1 MKPKSVK
8 IRNGIL
14 LFEGRISRNLMLDPM
29 VSHTY
34 FLEDGD
40 EVIIFDP
47 SCGHEIAKEI
57 ETHIRT
63 RHKAGAEW
71 RKAILIAG
79 HSHMDHAN
87 NFYLSDLAGAQ
98 ETHIFVHER
107 GFQDGRVMNKPAA
120 FIEKVIEEST
130 KYYNPYMAFPVP
142 YNLLV
147 YPLAALHA
155 LSPALAVKV
164 FSVIGAIPW
173 PRPVNGSV
181 QPEPLREN
189 ELQIIELGNVK
200 AKGWRLGNKVILPTP
215 GHSPCSVSL
224 LWPEKKALFISDA
237 DWAGNPVFISSSLR
251 ACISSL
257 RTMKELTEAGKVDV
271 LLPAHGQV
279 KECGEEVIGH
289 LDYHIRFLEAMRS
302 EVLSAYH
309 SCGEEKN
316 VRKLTTVLTQ
326 RSPLFRMLKLV
337 SYPRLVIFVHNV
349 VAVCLREEGVLT

>member
-1 MKPKSVK
+1 MKAKPVE
-8 IRNGIL
+8 IRSGIV
-14 LFEGRISRNLMLDPM
+14 LFQGRISRNLMLDPM

-47 SCGHEIAKEI
+47 SCGQEIAKEI
-57 ETHIRT
+57 EAHIRS
-63 RHKAGAEW
+63 RRKAEAEW

-87 NFYLSDLAGAQ
+87 NFYLSDVIGAQ
-98 ETHIFVHER
+98 ETHVFIHER
-107 GFQDGRVMNKPAA
+107 GFQDGRVMNEPVA
-120 FIEKVIEEST
+120 FIEKVIEESRT
-130 KYYNPYMAFPVP
+130 YYNPYMTFPVP

-155 LSPALAVKV
+155 LSPALAAKV

-189 ELQIIELGNVK
+189 ELQVIELGNVK
-200 AKGWRLGNKVILPTP
+200 VKGWRLGNKVILPTP

-237 DWAGNPVFISSSLR
+237 DWVGNPVFISSSLR
-251 ACISSL
+251 DCISSL
-257 RTMKELTEAGKVDV
+257 KMMRELTEASKVDL

-279 KECGEEVIGH
+279 KECGEEVLGH
-289 LDYHIRFLEAMRS
+289 LDSHIRCLEAMRS
-302 EVLSAYH
+302 EVLSAYR
-309 SCGEEKN
+309 SCGEEKD
-316 VRKLTTVLTQ
+316 VCKLTRVLAQ
-326 RSPLFRMLKLV
+326 KSPLFRMLKLV
-337 SYPRLVIFVHNV
+337 NYPRLVVFAHNV
-349 VAVCLREEGVLT
+349 VAICLREEGILN